1 MAKLLNIATT
11 VLIALTVK
19 LLNIATIVVMAT

>member
-1 MAKLLNIATT
+1 MVKLLNIATT